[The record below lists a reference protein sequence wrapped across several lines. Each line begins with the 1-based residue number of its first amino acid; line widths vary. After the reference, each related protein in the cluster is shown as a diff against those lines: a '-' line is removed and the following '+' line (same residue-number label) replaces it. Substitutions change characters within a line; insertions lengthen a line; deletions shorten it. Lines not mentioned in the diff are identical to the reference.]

1 MKKSVLITG
10 ATSGIGQACAHVF
23 AKNGYRIIITGRR
36 EDRLGAFKQEL
47 ADLYN
52 AEAHTLCF
60 DVRNRDE
67 VQEKLGQNAFDF
79 ADVDILINNAG
90 LAAGKDPIQMGNPD
104 NWARMIDTNIKG
116 VLHVSEVI
124 IPRMI
129 ARGSGHIINVSST
142 AGKEV
147 YPGGNVYCA
156 TKHAVEA
163 LTEGMRQD
171 LLPHG
176 IRVGRVSPG
185 MVETEFSLVRF
196 EGDKQKANDTYRG
209 FTPLTAADVADAIY
223 YMATRPPHVCINDL
237 VILPTAQANSYLV
250 ERKPS

>member
-1 MKKSVLITG
+1 MNKSVLITG
-10 ATSGIGQACAHVF
+10 ATSGIGQACAHIF
-23 AKNGYRIIITGRR
+23 AKNGFRLVITGRR
-36 EDRLGAFKQEL
+36 KDRLFKLMMEL
-47 ADLYN
+47 LDVYD
-52 AEAHTLCF
+52 AEVLAVDF
-60 DVRNRDE
+60 DVSNRDE
-67 VQEKLGQNAFDF
+67 VQERLGQNAKDF
-79 ADVDILINNAG
+79 RDVDILINNAG
-90 LAAGKDPIQMGNPD
+90 LAAGKDPIQSGNPD

-116 VLHVSEVI
+116 ILNVSEVI
-124 IPRMI
+124 IPQMI
-129 ARGSGHIINVSST
+129 QKNSGHIINVSST

-171 LLPHG
+171 LLPHN

-196 EGDKQKANDTYRG
+196 DGDKQKAATTYAG
-209 FTPLTAADVADAIY
+209 MMPLTAADVADAIF

-250 ERKPS
+250 ERK